1 MNDEHSLT
9 NRSRGPSSQL
19 VLQSS
24 SMDCGR
30 PARPNKPTGIDSAPQ
45 SPPRVPRLSPA
56 PKRSHIGA
64 EVAPRLLWATIP
76 SAE

>member
-9 NRSRGPSSQL
+9 NRSHGPSSQL
-19 VLQSS
+19 VLQSP

-30 PARPNKPTGIDSAPQ
+30 PARPNNPTGIESAPQ
-45 SPPRVPRLSPA
+45 SPPLIPRLSPA
-56 PKRSHIGA
+56 SKRSHLSA
-64 EVAPRLLWATIP
+64 EVVPRLLWPRIA